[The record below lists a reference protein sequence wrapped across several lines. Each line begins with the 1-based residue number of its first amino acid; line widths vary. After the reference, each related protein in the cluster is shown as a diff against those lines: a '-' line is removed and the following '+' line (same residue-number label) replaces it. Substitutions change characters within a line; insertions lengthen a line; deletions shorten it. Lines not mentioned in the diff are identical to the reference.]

1 MTNNLNKTSF
11 YLAKSD
17 GTSLFDHSCE
27 VCNTAIEIL
36 DDAGVID
43 DTLRRAVEIAALS
56 HDMGKTMQG
65 YQDYITNPNSENGEI
80 YTEKYPRHNEVSAAL
95 FHSMIN
101 VFGPNIMSVIES
113 AIRYH
118 HTNKKIEIPLS
129 DLYTKE
135 QLVNVREC
143 YEQLFNRYGITDVK
157 FEDLDTALDE
167 SFVAPSDQFNFIKG
181 TAPDIPKDKDKLTN
195 YEIIFNTVRYS
206 DIIVSSGNNYNI
218 KRPNSNITDR
228 DLNLPESYDK
238 ERWEQ
243 QILICEKLKSLNYAI
258 LKATMGYGKTV
269 CGLRFL
275 LSFDRVGFW
284 VCPDNSVATTTYDNI
299 LRTLNEC
306 DLQGIKI
313 ALLLGGKWL
322 HGGEDSDIIVTNI
335 DTYENGVFRNSRKA
349 ISFKSLFA
357 NAIFDEYH
365 EYLLDSNP
373 LSSMFVSIIEARKK
387 MKRVKTLLMSGTLA
401 NGPIFLKFREE
412 NIIYAEGCGIEKK
425 KKIRFHYISP
435 NEIRKIAEKNN
446 NYFVIHSTIKDCQNN
461 FLKGD
466 IGQICLHSR
475 FDENDLEKKNMML
488 FESNG
493 KKATKDSIT
502 VASTSTISRAYDLSF
517 KSAILI
523 NPNPFQILQATGRIN
538 RWDYDKEVGDLYI
551 SIDEKSL
558 GIYMDMK
565 NHKYSKLWTDIYK
578 PYIAELKAHFPED
591 SEATIFELDNF
602 MLENFKLKDTIKR
615 IAGITIRSG
624 FEKLKDVEFRRG
636 TAIEEG
642 KSSSHHS
649 SDKMDVRGKC
659 MTRFVKVQIEG
670 EKLGLMSDVMALPF
684 YAFDSENGFE
694 VLNNE
699 KNLTEVIR
707 YFSNNLDVAAKYFID
722 CNVENKLKTYKKS
735 PQSIY
740 KLHKKLIELST
751 SDETPYPIL
760 VGYSYNHEIGFFKKF

>member
-1 MTNNLNKTSF
+1 MANKLNKTPF

-17 GTSLFDHSCE
+17 GTSLFDHSCA
-27 VCNTAIEIL
+27 VCDTAIDIL

-56 HDMGKTMQG
+56 HDIGKTMQG
-65 YQDYITNPNSENGEI
+65 YQDYITDPNSENGEI

-157 FEDLDTALDE
+157 FEDLDAALD
-167 SFVAPSDQFNFIKG
+167 SFVEPLPQFDFISG
-181 TAPDIPKDKDKLTN
+181 TANDLVDDQKKLTN

-206 DIIVSSGNNYNI
+206 DIIVSSDNNYNI
-218 KRPNSNITDR
+218 KRPNSNITNS
-228 DLNLPESYDK
+228 DLSLPESYDK

-243 QILICEKLKSLNYAI
+243 QILISEKLKSLNYAI
-258 LKATMGYGKTV
+258 LKATMGYGKTI
-269 CGLRFL
+269 CGLRYL
-275 LSFDRVGFW
+275 LSFDRLGFW
-284 VCPDNSVATTTYDNI
+284 VCPDNSVAETTYDNI

-306 DLQGIKI
+306 NLLGINI
-313 ALLLGGKWL
+313 ALLLGGKWI

-365 EYLLDSNP
+365 EYLLDNNP

-387 MKRVKTLLMSGTLA
+387 MERVKTLLMSGTLA
-401 NGPIFLKFREE
+401 NGPKFLNLNEE
-412 NIIYAEGCGIEKK
+412 NIVYPDGCGIEKK
-425 KKIRFHYISP
+425 KKIRFHYINP
-435 NEIRKIAEKNN
+435 NEIQKIAEKSD

-461 FLKGD
+461 FSKND

-475 FDENDLEKKNMML
+475 FDENDLETKNLIL

-517 KSAILI
+517 KRAFLI

-551 SIDEKSL
+551 SIDKKSL
-558 GIYMDMK
+558 GIYIDLK
-565 NHKYSKLWTDIYK
+565 TRKYSKLWTDIYE
-578 PYIAELKAHFPED
+578 PYIAELKTRFPED
-591 SEATIFELDNF
+591 SETTIFELDDF
-602 MLENFKLKDTIKR
+602 MLEYFKSKDTIRR
-615 IAGITIRSG
+615 IASITIRSG
-624 FEKLKDVEFRRG
+624 FEKLKNVEFRRG

-642 KSSSHHS
+642 KSNVHHS
-649 SDKMDVRGKC
+649 SDKMDVRGEC

-699 KNLTEVIR
+699 TNLTDVIR
-707 YFSNNLDVAAKYFID
+707 YFSNNLDVAAKYFIG
-722 CNVENKLKTYKKS
+722 CNVESKLKTYKKS
-735 PQSIY
+735 PQNIH
-740 KLHKKLIELST
+740 KLHKKLMELST

-760 VGYSYNHEIGFFKKF
+760 VGYSYNHEIGFFKKI